1 MAGYSHQTQQVRP
14 KRLRQKAPTVYP
26 HGTPSWS
33 VGVKYTTQG
42 TIPVRSRVNRFIE
55 TRFGNV
61 FPERRVFLRSDNET
75 RFIRLTPLTQITA
88 LGGLAL
94 IMSWAAIST
103 SILLMDS
110 IGSGNVRAQ
119 VQREQENYE
128 DRLNRLAR
136 ERDMRAEEASA
147 AQERFN
153 LALQQ
158 ISVMQTQLLGSEDR
172 RRELETGLTV
182 VQDTLRRAMTER
194 DSASERAE
202 AMEAALKGEGG
213 SAAIPMGSEV
223 NGAVDALTIALSETA
238 AERDAKAQEARNAM
252 LEADEIA
259 MQLKLLRDQNDR
271 VFRQL
276 EEAMTVSVE
285 PLNKM
290 FRSAG
295 MNPDRIISQIRSR
308 YSGQGGPLMP
318 LSFGTEEEQHS
329 HEIDRANRLLEQLDM
344 LNIYRMAAEKAPFA
358 VPVKSAF
365 RFTSGFGIRRDPKTG
380 GRRMH
385 AGVDFAGPTG
395 TPLYA
400 TADGVVIHSGWSSGY
415 GRLVKIQHE
424 FGIETRYA
432 HLSKINVTVG
442 QRVSR
447 GDRIGD
453 MGASGRVTGVHLH
466 YEVRVGGKPV
476 NPMVYIKAA
485 NDVF

>member
-1 MAGYSHQTQQVRP
+1 
-14 KRLRQKAPTVYP
+14 
-26 HGTPSWS
+26 
-33 VGVKYTTQG
+33 
-42 TIPVRSRVNRFIE
+42 VRSRVNRFIE
-55 TRFGNV
+55 THFANV
-61 FPERRVFLRSDNET
+61 FPERRVFLRSDTET

-110 IGSGNVRAQ
+110 IGSGNLRAQ
-119 VQREQENYE
+119 AQREQENYE
-128 DRLNRLAR
+128 ERLNRLAQ
-136 ERDMRAEEASA
+136 ERDMRAEEASD

-158 ISVMQTQLLGSEDR
+158 ISVMQSQLLSSEDR

-182 VQDTLRRAMTER
+182 VQDTLRRTMDAR
-194 DSASERAE
+194 DTAAE
-202 AMEAALKGEGG
+202 KVVALQ
-213 SAAIPMGSEV
+213 AAIEGEDGATSVVAMGSEV
-223 NGAVDALTIALSETA
+223 NGAVDALSVALSETA
-238 AERDAKAQEARNAM
+238 AERDAKAQEARQAVR
-252 LEADEIA
+252 EADEIA

-276 EEAMTVSVE
+276 EEAMSVSVE

-295 MNPDRIISQIRSR
+295 MDPDRIIGQIRNR

-318 LSFGTEEEQHS
+318 LTFGTEEEHS
-329 HEIDRANRLLEQLDM
+329 HEIDRANRLLEQMDM
-344 LNIYRMAAEKAPFA
+344 LNMYRMAAEKAPFA
-358 VPVKSAF
+358 TPVKSAF
-365 RFTSGFGIRRDPKTG
+365 RFTSPFGYRRDPKTG

-385 AGVDFAGPTG
+385 AGVDFAASTG

-400 TADGVVIHSGWSSGY
+400 TADGVVIHAGWSSGY

-432 HLSKINVTVG
+432 HLSKLNVTKG